1 MFTSQSIIQNN
12 SVPSASRGSFNGF
25 TMSISGIGKVVG
37 PAGGAPLLAWSLT
50 NGLPFPLDHTLCYV
64 SATATATICL
74 PSTECLTQTVA
85 RWQNLCAAVAALALA
100 LVWLMP
106 ASMARPC
113 DAAST

>member
-64 SATATATICL
+64 SATATATICRR
-74 PSTECLTQTVA
+74 PSVLRRLLLAGRTYA
-85 RWQNLCAAVAALALA
+85 RRWRR
-100 LVWLMP
+100 W
-106 ASMARPC
+106 RWR
-113 DAAST
+113 

>member
-64 SATATATICL
+64 SVAIPPTFDWR
-74 PSTECLTQTVA
+74 LTRIGA
-85 RWQNLCAAVAALALA
+85 GRQNLCAAVAALALA

-113 DAAST
+113 DAAPS